1 MREVGWAVVEV
12 LPGVSA
18 RRTAVVGALVPG
30 AGGGGRERADAPA
43 RAPGPVAALG
53 PLGVQEGEPGG
64 PDGAGGV
71 GAGEGCGLLL
81 RGVAGLLGP
90 GAVAAAVLLEPG
102 GGPGRS
108 GSAQVGGRGAGWR

>member
-12 LPGVSA
+12 LPCVSA

-30 AGGGGRERADAPA
+30 AGGGGRERADPPA

-64 PDGAGGV
+64 PDGAGGR
-71 GAGEGCGLLL
+71 C
-81 RGVAGLLGP
+81 R
-90 GAVAAAVLLEPG
+90 
-102 GGPGRS
+102 
-108 GSAQVGGRGAGWR
+108 